1 VFTGIVR
8 HIGRLARV
16 EPTESG
22 LRLRIDCAAAA
33 ERLAVDD
40 SICVAGV
47 CLTVTARDA
56 NAFSVDVVPET
67 LAHTTLGALRP
78 GAMLDLEPAATLATA
93 LGGHLVQGHVDAT
106 TVLIARSAIGDVAR
120 LAFRLPPELARYIVA
135 KGSVAIDGVS
145 LTVASVTADEFAVA
159 LIPHTVG
166 QTTLGSLV
174 EGAKVNI
181 EVDVIAKYVER
192 LLQERSG
199 A

>member
-1 VFTGIVR
+1 VFTGIVK
-8 HIGRLARV
+8 HIGRLANV
-16 EPTESG
+16 EPTASG

-33 ERLAVDD
+33 ERLAGDD
-40 SICVAGV
+40 SICVAGG

-56 NAFSVDVVPET
+56 DAFTVDVVPET
-67 LAHTTLGALRP
+67 LARTTLGAFRP

-106 TVLIARSAIGDVAR
+106 TVLIARSAIGDGAR

-145 LTVASVTADEFAVA
+145 LTVASVAATEFAVA
-159 LIPHTVG
+159 VIPHTMG
-166 QTTLGSLV
+166 QTTLGSLE